1 MAFTMLGCSE
11 EERTSLNVV
20 ERKEVNEKYKAILD
34 SLNKSLIDECK
45 ENRKKNFNS
54 IVDSLKNTRLKEI
67 LLITKEKGNEKKHN
81 NCRYIIHI
89 RDTVLSKGKTQ
100 KSDCPN

>member
-1 MAFTMLGCSE
+1 MGRTVASCIIVIMAFTILSCGE
-11 EERTSLNVV
+11 KERTSLNVV

-67 LLITKEKGNEKKHN
+67 LLITKVKGNEK
-81 NCRYIIHI
+81 
-89 RDTVLSKGKTQ
+89 
-100 KSDCPN
+100 

>member
-1 MAFTMLGCSE
+1 MDRTVASCIIVIIVIMAFTMLGCSE

-67 LLITKEKGNEKKHN
+67 LLITKVKGNEK
-81 NCRYIIHI
+81 
-89 RDTVLSKGKTQ
+89 
-100 KSDCPN
+100 